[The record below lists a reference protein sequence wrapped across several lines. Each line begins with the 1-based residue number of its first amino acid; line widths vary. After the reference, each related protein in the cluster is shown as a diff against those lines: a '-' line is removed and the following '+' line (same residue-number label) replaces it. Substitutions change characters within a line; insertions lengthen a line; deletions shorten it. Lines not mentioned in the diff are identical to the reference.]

1 MTAPSSNRP
10 PLPPRVVARLS
21 HLGKWVGVSSLIG
34 FLSGVAAVLFD
45 RLLETLRH
53 VGFESLLGH
62 AREGL
67 GPLDDQAWWIL
78 LLLPLG
84 GLLVGFLTVRFA
96 PEAKGHGTE
105 QMIRV
110 FHRLKGRVR
119 RRVVAIKTVAS
130 AVTIA
135 SGGSGGTEG
144 PVAQIGSGIG
154 SSISDAL
161 GLSDRD
167 RRMFLLAGTSAG
179 IGALFCAPLG
189 AALFAPEVLYR
200 KPEFEGDAIIPCIV
214 ASIVAYTTYASVE
227 GIHRKVDIPSAIH
240 ERLALHDPRELLIY
254 LVLALLCAAASW
266 FYVRAFA
273 RTTAA
278 FEKWRVPGEIKPA
291 IGGLLLGLLA
301 LLLAR
306 RAGANGVLFGGY
318 HLMEDAIAGRIPI
331 GLLALLGLCKIAATS
346 LSIGSGGSGGVFA
359 PSLAIGALLGALV
372 GQTGAALFPSLDIQS
387 SCYALV
393 GMGGFFAGVAKTPI
407 AAIVIVCE
415 ITGSYQLLA
424 PLMLVAVV
432 HLLLANRWTIYET
445 QVEGLVDSPAH
456 AGDFVVDVLD
466 GLRVE
471 DLLDRSQ
478 PVNTVRET
486 TTLREA
492 LDFIAH
498 ADGYYFPVVDAENR
512 LTGIFSLSDVRRIFR
527 ESEVES
533 LVIVRDFM
541 VDKVITTKPQTSIGA
556 TLARMNEHGLHEI
569 PVVDAEDP
577 RLVLGMM
584 TRQRINAT
592 YQERVRELRKVD

>member
-1 MTAPSSNRP
+1 VTTP
-10 PLPPRVVARLS
+10 PPDRIPLQPRVVARLS
-21 HLGKWVGVSSLIG
+21 HLGKWVGLSSLVG

-45 RLLETLRH
+45 RLLEGLRGL
-53 VGFESLLGH
+53 GFEHLLGH
-62 AREGL
+62 TREGL
-67 GPLDDQAWWIL
+67 GPLDGRAWWIL

-84 GLLVGFLTVRFA
+84 GLLVGILTQRLA

-105 QMIRV
+105 QMIRC
-110 FHRLKGRVR
+110 FHTLKGKVR
-119 RRVVAIKTVAS
+119 RRVVGVKAVAS
-130 AVTIA
+130 ALTIA

-154 SSISDAL
+154 SSVSDL
-161 GLSDRD
+161 MNLSDRD

-214 ASIVAYTTYASVE
+214 SSIVAYTTFASVN
-227 GIHRKVDIPSAIH
+227 GVHHKVAIPAAIH
-240 ERLALHDPRELLIY
+240 ERLSLHDPRELLIY
-254 LVLALLCAAASW
+254 LALALLCAAASW
-266 FYVRAFA
+266 FYVRFFE
-273 RTTAA
+273 RTTQV
-278 FEKWRVPGEIKPA
+278 FDRLRVPGEVKPA

-301 LLLAR
+301 VLLATR
-306 RAGANGVLFGGY
+306 TGADGVLFGGY
-318 HLMEDAIAGRIPI
+318 HLMEDAIAGSIPI
-331 GLLALLGLCKIAATS
+331 GLLAVLALSKIVATS

-372 GQTGAALFPSLDIQS
+372 GQTGAVLFPTLDIQA

-393 GMGGFFAGVAKTPI
+393 GMGGFFAGVANTPI

-432 HLLLANRWTIYET
+432 HMLLANRWSIYET
-445 QVEGLVDSPAH
+445 QVNGLVDSPVH
-456 AGDFVVDVLD
+456 AGDFVVDVLEE
-466 GLRVE
+466 LRVE
-471 DLLDRSQ
+471 DLMDGQQ
-478 PVNTVRET
+478 PVNTVHET

-498 ADGYYFPVVDAENR
+498 ADGYYFPVVDGEER
-512 LTGIFSLSDVRRIFR
+512 MVGIFSLSDVRRIFR
-527 ESEVES
+527 ESEVEG

-541 VDKVITTKPQTSIGA
+541 VEKVISVKPGDAITSA
-556 TLARMNEHGLHEI
+556 LAKLNGHGLHEI
-569 PVVDAEDP
+569 PVVAADDP
-577 RLVLGMM
+577 RRVLGML
-584 TRQRINAT
+584 TRQRISAT
-592 YQERVRELRKVD
+592 YQDRVRELRSSD